1 MTENEHK
8 GGKLP
13 QIPETYWRDFIDLP
27 EFPRL
32 DEDIQVDVVIV
43 GGGITG
49 LTSAYLLVNE
59 GLKVALLEAD
69 KLLNGTTGHTTAK
82 ITAQHDL
89 IYDEFLQNFGRT
101 TARLYYEANTE
112 ALNFIKETIGEH
124 GIDCDFSEEDAYLY
138 ATTDEYARK
147 IEKEAKA
154 YSTNG
159 IDGDLLDEIPFNI
172 DI

>member
-13 QIPETYWRDFIDLP
+13 QAPETYWRDFIDLP

-112 ALNFIKETIGEH
+112 ALNFIKETISEH
-124 GIDCDFSEEDAYLY
+124 GIQL
-138 ATTDEYARK
+138 
-147 IEKEAKA
+147 
-154 YSTNG
+154 
-159 IDGDLLDEIPFNI
+159 
-172 DI
+172 

>member
-13 QIPETYWRDFIDLP
+13 QVPETYWRDFIDLP

-112 ALNFIKETIGEH
+112 ALNFIKETISEH
-124 GIDCDFSEEDAYLY
+124 GIRL
-138 ATTDEYARK
+138 
-147 IEKEAKA
+147 
-154 YSTNG
+154 
-159 IDGDLLDEIPFNI
+159 
-172 DI
+172 